1 MRYCMREPERQS
13 RSNLGTDD
21 FDSSVIQ
28 AAWAYHMQIG
38 VGGPKSNVSVE
49 LAAFIAGACW
59 ARQVIVA
66 EGKDK

>member
-1 MRYCMREPERQS
+1 MREPERQS

-28 AAWAYHMQIG
+28 AAWAYHMRIG
-38 VGGPKSNVSVE
+38 VGGPKGNVPVE

>member
-1 MRYCMREPERQS
+1 MLSLQRQS

-38 VGGPKSNVSVE
+38 VGGPKGNVPVE

>member
-1 MRYCMREPERQS
+1 MREPERQS

-38 VGGPKSNVSVE
+38 VGGPKGNVPVE